1 MDPSSLFERMIIT
14 NNGNTR
20 IIKFL
25 VKFESDSTVEKS
37 VWKAIPRFNYRE
49 SIKWLGTILF
59 EENEIAALRKNQPST
74 QIPGWYR
81 RGNAAICF
89 RICRIN
95 HPWISCRARLPIRSI
110 EMRSNE
116 WVICENIWSNVS
128 IYLFFLE
135 IDTNNVSYFPF
146 VVCINYRVSRFVLR
160 RCLYRS

>member
-95 HPWISCRARLPIRSI
+95 HPWISCRARLPIRSNVI
-110 EMRSNE
+110 ETRSNE
-116 WVICENIWSNVS
+116 
-128 IYLFFLE
+128 
-135 IDTNNVSYFPF
+135 
-146 VVCINYRVSRFVLR
+146 
-160 RCLYRS
+160 